1 MTNWLATVPPAV
13 VAVLLQLA
21 LALFPSGSAH
31 DDEDWSVEETQT
43 KQYAYDVGAG
53 PLAVEIDNFVGAIRV
68 TPGPAGRV
76 EATVVETVRAASRQ
90 RLAQARS
97 EVTLQAGPLAGGV
110 RFYVDGPFRCQRN
123 CHGCSDCDDCF
134 CGGDRWDDD
143 VYEVA
148 YDFTLRV
155 PPRTDLTLRTVN
167 GGDITVEGVEG
178 VFLVR
183 NVNGSVALERVAGSG
198 KAHTVNGPVTV
209 SLTRAPAERW
219 KLVTVN
225 GNVELRLPA
234 ASGIDLHVQTMN
246 GEAWSDFPY
255 STLPPAPAKRFERDG
270 RWVFRSEGSRLRL
283 GAGGPLVAMETLNGD
298 ILVRKQT
305 R

>member
-1 MTNWLATVPPAV
+1 
-13 VAVLLQLA
+13 VA
-21 LALFPSGSAH
+21 P
-31 DDEDWSVEETQT
+31 
-43 KQYAYDVGAG
+43 G
-53 PLAVEIDNFVGAIRV
+53 PLTVEIDNYVGSIRV
-68 TPGPAGRV
+68 AAGPAGRV

-90 RLAQARS
+90 RLAQARN
-97 EVTLQAGPLAGGV
+97 EVTLAAGPQPGGV
-110 RFYVDGPFRCQRN
+110 RFYVDGPFRCHRN
-123 CHGCSDCDDCF
+123 CQGCRDCDDCF
-134 CGGDRWDDD
+134 CGDRWDDD

-155 PPRTDLTLRTVN
+155 PARTDLTLRTVN
-167 GGDITVEGVEG
+167 GGDIAVDGVEG

-209 SLTRAPAERW
+209 SLTRAPAESWR
-219 KLVTVN
+219 LVTVN

-234 ASGIDLHVQTMN
+234 ASGVDLHVQTMN

-255 STLPPAPAKRFERDG
+255 STLPPAPVERFERDG
-270 RWVFRSEGSRLRL
+270 RRVYHSEGSRLRL
-283 GAGGPLVAMETLNGD
+283 GTGGPLVAMETLNGD